1 MSNFESIIEFLLEYF
16 PTEQHCINYFKEN
29 RWNGKPP
36 TSPYD
41 PNSKVYELADG
52 WYKCK
57 NTGKRFSIRTGTVF
71 EDSNLPLQKW
81 FVAFYLLSSNKKG
94 VSTRQL
100 VKYIK
105 VTQKTAWFMSQRLR
119 ETFEHPNFKN
129 MLDGFVEIDETF
141 IGGKN
146 KNRHWDKKVP
156 NSQGRSWKDK
166 TPVWGAI
173 KRGGYVTAQA
183 VPDTKQ
189 KTLELMIEKHV
200 EKGSYLYSD
209 EWYRHS
215 SNLGEDFKH
224 EIVNHKAKQYVNGRA
239 STNLIENFWSH
250 LKRGIYGIYHWISRK
265 HTQRYV
271 NEFTFRFNTRN
282 YSDRYRFDLMLGS
295 AVGKRLTYQQ
305 LIN

>member
-1 MSNFESIIEFLLEYF
+1 MPNFESIIDFLLETF
-16 PTEQHCINYFKEN
+16 SNEQCCIEYFKKS
-29 RWNGKPP
+29 RWNGKLP

-41 PNSKVYELADG
+41 PNSRVYELADG

-119 ETFEHPNFKN
+119 EAFEHPNFKN

-146 KNRHWDKKVP
+146 KNRHKDKKVP

-173 KRGGYVTAQA
+173 KRGGSVIAQ
-183 VPDTKQ
+183 VIPNTKQ
-189 KTLELMIEKHV
+189 KTLKVMIENHV
-200 EKGSYLYSD
+200 KKGSDLYSD

-215 SNLGEDFKH
+215 NLERNFKH
-224 EIVNHKAKQYVNGRA
+224 QIVNHRAKQYVNGKA
-239 STNLIENFWSH
+239 STNSIENFWSH

-271 NEFTFRFNTRN
+271 NEFAFRFNTRK
-282 YSDRYRFDLMLGS
+282 YSDKDRFDLMLSS

-305 LIN
+305 LII